1 MHILKLIRQELYGV
15 LLGIDPTYVCWKI
28 PSPPQPPLFPLQ
40 KTDIVTCGWTMK
52 FLQCVENLRL
62 FLAE

>member
-28 PSPPQPPLFPLQ
+28 PSPPHPHPRYFHYEKPTL
-40 KTDIVTCGWTMK
+40 
-52 FLQCVENLRL
+52 LRVDGQ
-62 FLAE
+62 